1 MIRWRCSS
9 STTTWAGGESALAL
23 IGFASHQVV
32 VFGFWGMR
40 WWFAGGGAG
49 YGRECDEEGEQ
60 GEDWFHGASAC
71 WGIGGG
77 WESGASESIG
87 RSFSGSRLR
96 MASGVDDGHISPWQV
111 AGVTA
116 CPGEPLAG

>member
-1 MIRWRCSS
+1 MIRCRWSW
-9 STTTWAGGESALAL
+9 STTTWAVAMSALAL
-23 IGFASHQVV
+23 VGFASHQVV
-32 VFGFWGMR
+32 VFGFRGVG

-49 YGRECDEEGEQ
+49 YGRECDEEGEK

-87 RSFSGSRLR
+87 RSSSGSRLR
-96 MASGVDDGHISPWQV
+96 MASESM
-111 AGVTA
+111 TA
-116 CPGEPLAG
+116 TSLHGR